1 VLLSRHD
8 RDEHRPVHL
17 VEDHGMTPPPRI
29 AVAGGT
35 GRVGSK
41 LVAHLLD
48 GGATV
53 RVLTRDGRAAVA
65 RFAQAEVA
73 EITYSRPESLAAA
86 CVGVDTLY
94 IGLGSSPDQ
103 VDSEIALIDAA
114 VEAGVPHL
122 VKLSSMGGPSRLHPL
137 DWHALIEAHLAQ
149 QLLGF
154 TVLRATTFIDV
165 LALAGPAV
173 QAGTWGGAAG
183 DGRVNLIDTADVAAV
198 AAHELLDVADPSAQ
212 RSRHLTGS
220 RTWSMPEIAD
230 ELSRQLGR
238 QVNYAP
244 RTPDEHRA
252 VLVESGMPRARADI
266 LVGLDRLFH
275 DSALADTTAT
285 VEDLLGHP
293 PMTVPDWL
301 TGHLELYR

>member
-198 AAHELLDVADPSAQ
+198 AAHEL
-212 RSRHLTGS
+212 
-220 RTWSMPEIAD
+220 
-230 ELSRQLGR
+230 SRQLGR